1 MQKLGTEEK
10 EELKKAVEEA
20 GLLAKEENNSQEN
33 NSQEN
38 CNQIKNRM
46 QSHEN
51 NEVVV
56 KLRHFP
62 LSEED
67 SFVQFSAQMSE
78 PKYNELINEK

>member
-1 MQKLGTEEK
+1 
-10 EELKKAVEEA
+10 
-20 GLLAKEENNSQEN
+20 
-33 NSQEN
+33 
-38 CNQIKNRM
+38 M
-46 QSHEN
+46 QSIEN